1 MCKTCDD
8 ALLAVT
14 WRRGGGRVA
23 RQSRTVSMWLR
34 TLEKRR
40 AASSATLSPTAGPLG
55 DTLGSLTVVEEDAGL
70 PAAMEDEGPPGDMV
84 VKLGDWAER
93 VSWGWGQ
100 RGRSMR
106 NMNKQHPKWSLLQ
119 TAQRTHAE
127 VR

>member
-1 MCKTCDD
+1 ME
-8 ALLAVT
+8 
-14 WRRGGGRVA
+14 GHVA

-40 AASSATLSPTAGPLG
+40 AASSATSSLSLSPTAGPLG
-55 DTLGSLTVVEEDAGL
+55 DTLGSLVVVVEGAGL

-84 VKLGDWAER
+84 VKLGDCQWAER

-106 NMNKQHPKWSLLQ
+106 NMNRHTTYTLLQ
-119 TAQRTHAE
+119 GTRQ

>member
-1 MCKTCDD
+1 MYAARWEGQSRAQCHCSAKGRVCKTCDD

-40 AASSATLSPTAGPLG
+40 AASSATSSLSLSPTAGPLG
-55 DTLGSLTVVEEDAGL
+55 LGDTLGSLVVVEEDAGL

-84 VKLGDWAER
+84 VKLGDCAER
-93 VSWGWGQ
+93 A
-100 RGRSMR
+100 
-106 NMNKQHPKWSLLQ
+106 L
-119 TAQRTHAE
+119 
-127 VR
+127 